1 MKRANTGVRPYGF
14 GLTRRGRSSCLPFFF
29 RACPVK
35 PCQSMP
41 PCDTLT
47 LMVELEAQLK
57 KRLGDALKQEEPMA
71 RHTTLKVGGPARWF
85 WAASNVEELARVL
98 HLCTQNAVPYLFIG
112 HGSNLLMSDAGYDGL
127 VIQNRCKGCVVG
139 NETRA
144 ESGVSFGSLFLQTA
158 RAGYGGLEWAIGIP
172 GTVGGALV
180 SNAGAYRGN
189 IGPLVSS
196 VRVFADGCDRTV
208 GPEWMEFS
216 YRDSRL
222 RRAGA
227 CGSTVVLSCT
237 LALTERGDPETI
249 IAQAREYQSQRR
261 AKQPYAPS
269 AGSFFKNV
277 QNKALAESLDTLP
290 AGMKAA
296 GVVPAGFLSEACGL
310 KGLRVGGAEV
320 SEKHAN
326 FLINAE
332 NATASDLRTL
342 AGQVKAI
349 VEERFGVALEEEVL
363 YVGDWSGW
371 EEN

>member
-1 MKRANTGVRPYGF
+1 MRTLDTRLEEILGEGLKR
-14 GLTRRGRSSCLPFFF
+14 
-29 RACPVK
+29 
-35 PCQSMP
+35 Q
-41 PCDTLT
+41 
-47 LMVELEAQLK
+47 
-57 KRLGDALKQEEPMA
+57 EPMA

-85 WAASNVEELARVL
+85 WAATDVEELAQTL
-98 HLCTQNAVPYLFIG
+98 ALCTQDAIPYLFIG
-112 HGSNLLMSDAGYDGL
+112 HGSNLLMSDRGYDGL
-127 VIQNRCKGCVVG
+127 VIQNRCKACMVG
-139 NETRA
+139 DETHA

-196 VRVFADGCDRTV
+196 VRVFADGCDQTV

-237 LALTERGDPETI
+237 LALTEQGDPETI
-249 IAQAREYQSQRR
+249 LACAKEYQSQRR

-277 QNKALAESLDTLP
+277 QSKALAESLETLP

-296 GVVPAGFLSEACGL
+296 GVVPAGFLSELCGL

-332 NATASDLRTL
+332 NATASDLRAL
-342 AGQVKAI
+342 AEKVKTI
-349 VEERFGVALEEEVL
+349 VSDQFGVSLEEEVL

-371 EEN
+371 GG

>member
-1 MKRANTGVRPYGF
+1 MDLDTRMEKILGEELKR
-14 GLTRRGRSSCLPFFF
+14 
-29 RACPVK
+29 
-35 PCQSMP
+35 Q
-41 PCDTLT
+41 
-47 LMVELEAQLK
+47 Q
-57 KRLGDALKQEEPMA
+57 PMA

-85 WAASNVEELARVL
+85 WAATDVEELAQVL
-98 HLCTQNAVPYLFIG
+98 DFCTQNAVPYLFIG
-112 HGSNLLMSDAGYDGL
+112 HGSNLLMSDRGYDGL
-127 VIQNRCKGCVVG
+127 VIQNRCKACVVG
-139 NETRA
+139 DQTHA

-158 RAGYGGLEWAIGIP
+158 KAGYGGLEWAIGIP

-196 VRVFADGCDRTV
+196 VRVFANGCDQIV

-227 CGSTVVLSCT
+227 SGSTVVLSCT
-237 LALTERGDPETI
+237 LALRERGDPETI
-249 IAQAREYQSQRR
+249 LACAKEYQSQRR

-277 QNKALAESLDTLP
+277 QSKALAESLDTLP
-290 AGMKAA
+290 MGMKAA

-332 NATASDLRTL
+332 NATASDLRAL
-342 AGQVKAI
+342 AEKVKAI
-349 VEERFGVALEEEVL
+349 VGERFGVTLEEEVL

-371 EEN
+371 GR

>member
-1 MKRANTGVRPYGF
+1 M
-14 GLTRRGRSSCLPFFF
+14 
-29 RACPVK
+29 
-35 PCQSMP
+35 
-41 PCDTLT
+41 
-47 LMVELEAQLK
+47 ELDARLEEILGGKLK
-57 KRLGDALKQEEPMA
+57 YAEPMA

-85 WAASNVEELARVL
+85 WAASDIEELAEVL
-98 HLCTQNAVPYLFIG
+98 RFCSQNAVPYLFIG
-112 HGSNLLMSDAGYDGL
+112 HGSNLLMSDAGYEGL

-139 NETRA
+139 GETRA
-144 ESGVSFGSLFLQTA
+144 ESGVSFGSLFLQAA

-196 VRVFADGCDRTV
+196 VRVFADGRDQAV

-222 RRAGA
+222 RRAGV
-227 CGSTVVLSCT
+227 GNTVVLSCT
-237 LALTERGDPETI
+237 LTLTERGDPDTI
-249 IAQAREYQSQRR
+249 VARAKEYQSQRR

-277 QNKALAESLDTLP
+277 QSKTLAESLDTLP

-326 FLINAE
+326 FLINAGD
-332 NATASDLRTL
+332 ATASDLRTL
-342 AGQVKAI
+342 AEEVKSVVAA
-349 VEERFGVALEEEVL
+349 RFGVTLEEEVL
-363 YVGDWSGW
+363 YVGDWSRWGDDS
-371 EEN
+371 EKI

>member
-1 MKRANTGVRPYGF
+1 
-14 GLTRRGRSSCLPFFF
+14 
-29 RACPVK
+29 
-35 PCQSMP
+35 
-41 PCDTLT
+41 
-47 LMVELEAQLK
+47 
-57 KRLGDALKQEEPMA
+57 MA

-85 WAASNVEELARVL
+85 WAASEVETLAQVL
-98 HLCTQNAVPYLFIG
+98 GVCARHEIPYLFVG

-139 NETRA
+139 DETSA

-158 RAGYGGLEWAIGIP
+158 RAGFGGLEWAIGIP

-189 IGPLVSS
+189 IGPLVRS
-196 VRVFADGCDRTV
+196 VRVFTDGQDQTV

-222 RRAGA
+222 RRDGV
-227 CGSTVVLSCT
+227 GRTVILSCT
-237 LALTERGDPETI
+237 LHLTERGDPDTI
-249 IAQAREYQSQRR
+249 MAQAKEYQAQRR
-261 AKQPYAPS
+261 DKQPYAPS

-277 QNKALAESLDTLP
+277 NDLVLAESLPHLP

-310 KGLRVGGAEV
+310 KGLRVGGAQV

-326 FLINAE
+326 FLINAGG
-332 NATASDLRTL
+332 ATASDLRAL
-342 AGQVKAI
+342 ACRIKAT
-349 VEERFGVALEEEVL
+349 VQERFGVTLEEEVL
-363 YVGDWSGW
+363 YVGDWENWS
-371 EEN
+371 EENQTSRR

>member
-1 MKRANTGVRPYGF
+1 MTELDTH
-14 GLTRRGRSSCLPFFF
+14 LT
-29 RACPVK
+29 A
-35 PCQSMP
+35 M
-41 PCDTLT
+41 
-47 LMVELEAQLK
+47 
-57 KRLGDALKQEEPMA
+57 LGDALKRNESMA

-98 HLCTQNAVPYLFIG
+98 MLCTQNAVPYLFIG

-127 VIQNRCKGCVVG
+127 VIQNRCKGCQVG
-139 NETRA
+139 EETRA

-196 VRVFADGCDRTV
+196 VRVFADGCDRVV

-222 RRAGA
+222 RRAGV
-227 CGSTVVLSCT
+227 GSTVVLSCV
-237 LALTERGDPETI
+237 LNLTERGDPETI
-249 IAQAREYQSQRR
+249 LARAKEYQSQRR

-277 QNKALAESLDTLP
+277 QNHALAESLDTLP

-296 GVVPAGFLSEACGL
+296 GVVPAGFLSELCGL

-326 FLINAE
+326 FLVNAGS
-332 NATASDLRTL
+332 ATASDLRAL
-342 AGQVKAI
+342 AESVKAS
-349 VEERFGVALEEEVL
+349 VWEQFGVVLEEEVL
-363 YVGDWSGW
+363 YVGDWSG
-371 EEN
+371 